1 MIDKKPYKTSNWY
14 LVTIDDAPRFL
25 PGKSFIDILQL
36 LSSICKF
43 NFIITDCIDG
53 SGKDWIISNLQDKN
67 NTVFKFDEILQLL
80 CDIKQ
85 LDWGDFFLFKE
96 YPQNWTNS
104 KEELYPFVVSQSDT
118 TIRAV
123 DNQYIY
129 IYTPYPEIVEIL
141 KNTYVVEEIK
151 IGPLN
156 TLDYPD

>member
-14 LVTIDDAPRFL
+14 LVTIDDAPKFL

-141 KNTYVVEEIK
+141 K
-151 IGPLN
+151 
-156 TLDYPD
+156 